1 MPPEVSKQD
10 RGRNLVIIIWVFGK
24 HPFAVDPDQLPYLEK
39 LYLISLPF
47 AVLTLSLPPIAVAI
61 LLDRLIEPEQSQKWV
76 LYSVPAL
83 QFIAAAVDIILLF
96 VQCSPASNLW
106 SPKAARAHCWK
117 SKVLISY
124 IYYFA
129 SIFPQNSSMFYA
141 QLSIGYTAFTDVFLA
156 LVPIV
161 AFWRLHLRPKAKIIL
176 YVLMSSTMILEGNAI
191 IIATC
196 IPGLR
201 PFFKLLRRKYFARKR
216 RHLPP
221 PLILHKDLHLP
232 SDSSALS
239 SPISP
244 RRMEPRGCGS
254 VSAPV
259 PKGPNHKAYRQKSL
273 APILPN
279 PDDVEGEEFE
289 TRQEGNDIEKKRL
302 DSGHG
307 AEKEVKEASTA
318 ETVVEAIG
326 TDEDVP
332 TMVHDGHAAGS

>member
-1 MPPEVSKQD
+1 MLLSSSRICTQTHDAQVLSIINGSILTACVSL
-10 RGRNLVIIIWVFGK
+10 GLGK

-176 YVLMSSTMILEGNAI
+176 YVLMSSTM
-191 IIATC
+191 
-196 IPGLR
+196 
-201 PFFKLLRRKYFARKR
+201 
-216 RHLPP
+216 
-221 PLILHKDLHLP
+221 
-232 SDSSALS
+232 
-239 SPISP
+239 
-244 RRMEPRGCGS
+244 M
-254 VSAPV
+254 
-259 PKGPNHKAYRQKSL
+259 
-273 APILPN
+273 
-279 PDDVEGEEFE
+279 
-289 TRQEGNDIEKKRL
+289 
-302 DSGHG
+302 
-307 AEKEVKEASTA
+307 
-318 ETVVEAIG
+318 
-326 TDEDVP
+326 
-332 TMVHDGHAAGS
+332 